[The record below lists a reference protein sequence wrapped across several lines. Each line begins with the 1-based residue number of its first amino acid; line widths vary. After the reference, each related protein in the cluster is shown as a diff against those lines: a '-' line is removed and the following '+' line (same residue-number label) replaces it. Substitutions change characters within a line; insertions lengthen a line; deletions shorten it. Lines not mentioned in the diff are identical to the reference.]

1 MAQASVV
8 YGCITDML
16 FVGGR
21 KGLDDGELQARR
33 QQNYQATQALPS
45 VEDWPLLCREMFSQP
60 LSAVDFGDGQTDVI
74 HFGSS
79 YKAIEH
85 EWDNWIRQFEDLLH
99 DMYWVSA
106 TVHLQTALNGSHT
119 FVWHCDEDFHAPG
132 QGGGRLR
139 CEWLREDALS

>member
-1 MAQASVV
+1 MAQESVV

-16 FVGGR
+16 FVREGV
-21 KGLDDGELQARR
+21 DIAERR
-33 QQNYQATQALPS
+33 AVNRRVTEALPAA
-45 VEDWPLLCREMFSQP
+45 EDWPLLCREMFSLPQR
-60 LSAVDFGDGQTDVI
+60 AVDFGDCQTDVI

-85 EWDNWIRQFEDLLH
+85 EWDEWLRHFEAMLH

-119 FVWHCDEDFHAPG
+119 FVWHCDDDFHAPG
-132 QGGGRLR
+132 DGSGQLR
-139 CEWLREDALS
+139 CEWLREDGLN